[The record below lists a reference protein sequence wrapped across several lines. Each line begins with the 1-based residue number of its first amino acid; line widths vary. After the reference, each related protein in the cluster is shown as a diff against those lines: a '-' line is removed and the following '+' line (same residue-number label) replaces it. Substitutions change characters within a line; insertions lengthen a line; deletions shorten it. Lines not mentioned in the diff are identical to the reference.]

1 MSEFEGSKIYYFQSI
16 DDNPICGRG
25 EPLRLLFDDADM
37 DFEYIRYTYDE
48 WPAIKQK
55 LILDG
60 HRMPTLPYLIT
71 KENKF
76 YGTTV
81 PLIRFIC
88 KKLNKYI
95 PKFAEDEYLAD
106 AYSDLYNDWMNK
118 WAEVWL
124 SEDPKVK
131 NHYETTYCDAQLAN
145 WHNILG
151 DRDGPY
157 IFGDEIS
164 YTDFLLY
171 QLLNHYNGANIDVN
185 KYPHF
190 DTFVKAIRSRPSLKR
205 HFEIEKKEFSES

>member
-1 MSEFEGSKIYYFQSI
+1 M
-16 DDNPICGRG
+16 
-25 EPLRLLFDDADM
+25 LFDDADM

-48 WPAIKQK
+48 WPAIKHK
-55 LILDG
+55 LILEG

-106 AYSDLYNDWMNK
+106 AYSDLYNDWMSK

-124 SEDPKVK
+124 NEDPKVK
-131 NHYETTYCDAQLAN
+131 NHYETAYCDAQLAN

-157 IFGDEIS
+157 IFGDEVCCKTHWINLHITDTFKCNL
-164 YTDFLLY
+164 TDFLHGLSTVSAP
-171 QLLNHYNGANIDVN
+171 Q
-185 KYPHF
+185 
-190 DTFVKAIRSRPSLKR
+190 SL
-205 HFEIEKKEFSES
+205 